1 MLKEKISYLPW
12 SLNCRLMTNDT
23 VDDCLATQSS
33 TWDFIS
39 SNPWLLARL
48 RDGHDDGYDAAGW
61 RSNDN
66 RRDYYL
72 VLREER
78 HDKRHVPREKC
89 KSMSTAA
96 IANRPISYEERTQTK
111 TRCSEEY
118 VVSSHVEYQINEIH
132 FDHHCTFSC
141 SLLVL
146 STSHQALAIHT
157 FRELYGVPYL
167 HLYHLFKVPSTLCG
181 WDRPSRWMD
190 RLMVLVL
197 VKVRSLS

>member
-96 IANRPISYEERTQTK
+96 IANRPVSYEERTQTK
-111 TRCSEEY
+111 TRRSEEY

-132 FDHHCTFSC
+132 FDHHCTFVVFVV
-141 SLLVL
+141 SLEHQPS
-146 STSHQALAIHT
+146 STSH
-157 FRELYGVPYL
+157 PYL
-167 HLYHLFKVPSTLCG
+167 SRAVWRPLPSLV
-181 WDRPSRWMD
+181 SSVQSSINAV
-190 RLMVLVL
+190 RLGSTVSVDG
-197 VKVRSLS
+197 